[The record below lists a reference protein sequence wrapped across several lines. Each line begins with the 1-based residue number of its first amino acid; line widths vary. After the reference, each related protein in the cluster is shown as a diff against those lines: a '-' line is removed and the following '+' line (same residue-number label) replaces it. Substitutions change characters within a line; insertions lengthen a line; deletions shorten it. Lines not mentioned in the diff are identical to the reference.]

1 MATKKATETESTSK
15 KSKKIATWEE
25 LVQSINKEAGSTIVV
40 DGLQH
45 YDYERI
51 PFTSPRMNYCTFGG
65 IPEGRLT
72 EFYGPEHG
80 GKTTTLCDVIANF
93 QQKYP
98 DRKVLLVDV
107 EHSFDTE
114 WAEKIG
120 VDLSRLTIL
129 VPEEQGAETIFGWI
143 EDFVKTG
150 KCGLWGL
157 DSIGAM
163 VSNADLE
170 NDMDES
176 TYGGISKSLTKFG
189 NRINPL
195 LKKYNCTGI
204 AINQERENLN
214 SPYGGPIT
222 PGGKNWKYLC
232 SVRLRF
238 TQGAYLDEKGNEL
251 SKNSE
256 NPAGIQIVMNMK
268 KNKPCPPTRRVG
280 QYTIDFE
287 IGIDYFKDLI
297 DVAMKY
303 GIVDK
308 HGSWYE
314 VVDVTAEDIL
324 AEKIQGLANLYDY
337 LEENIETLKKV
348 EELVDIKMNEKQ

>member
-1 MATKKATETESTSK
+1 MTTKKNVEEESATKKTK
-15 KSKKIATWEE
+15 KVLTLDE
-25 LVQSINKEAGSTIVV
+25 LIKDINKEAGSTVVV
-40 DGLQH
+40 DGFQH

-80 GKTTTLCDVIANF
+80 GKTTTLCDIIANF
-93 QQKYP
+93 QRKYP
-98 DRKVLLVDV
+98 DRKALLVDV

-120 VDLSRLTIL
+120 VDLSRLIVIT
-129 VPEEQGAETIFGWI
+129 PEEQGAETIFGWI

-150 KCGLWGL
+150 GIGLWGL

-163 VSNADLE
+163 VSNADLNNE
-170 NDMDES
+170 MDES
-176 TYGGISKSLTKFG
+176 TYGGISKPLTKFG

-204 AINQERENLN
+204 AINQERENLAN
-214 SPYGGPIT
+214 PYAGPTT

-238 TQGAYLDEKGNEL
+238 TQGSYIDAKGKEIP
-251 SKNSE
+251 KNSE
-256 NPAGIQIVMNMK
+256 NPAGMQVIMNMK
-268 KNKPCPPTRRVG
+268 KNKTCPPTRRVG

-287 IGIDYFKDLI
+287 IGVDYFKDLVE
-297 DVAMKY
+297 VAIKY
-303 GIVDK
+303 GIIDK
-308 HGSWYE
+308 HGAWFDI
-314 VVDVTAEDIL
+314 VDVITGDIL
-324 AEKIQGLANLYDY
+324 AEKIQGQANLYDY
-337 LEENIETLKKV
+337 LEENVEVLKKV
-348 EELVDIKMNEKQ
+348 EDLVDIKMNEK

>member
-1 MATKKATETESTSK
+1 MAAKKTTETGSTSK
-15 KSKKIATWEE
+15 KSKQSLTLSE
-25 LVQSINKEAGSTIVV
+25 LIKDINKEAGSTVIV
-40 DGLQH
+40 DGVQH

-93 QQKYP
+93 QHKYP

-120 VDLSRLTIL
+120 VDVSKLIILT
-129 VPEEQGAETIFGWI
+129 PEEQGAETIFGWI
-143 EDFVKTG
+143 ESAVKTG
-150 KCGLWGL
+150 EIGFWGL

-163 VSNADLE
+163 VSNADLD

-176 TYGGISKSLTKFG
+176 TYGGISKALTKFG

-204 AINQERENLN
+204 AINQERDNLSN
-214 SPYGGPIT
+214 VYAGPIT

-238 TQGAYLDEKGNEL
+238 TQGAYLDDKGNEI

-256 NPAGIQIVMNMK
+256 NPAGMQIIMNMK
-268 KNKPCPPTRRVG
+268 KNKTCPPTRRVG
-280 QYTIDFE
+280 QYTLDFE
-287 IGIDYFKDLI
+287 IGVDYFKDLV

-303 GIVDK
+303 GIIDK
-308 HGSWYE
+308 HGAWYE
-314 VVDVTAEDIL
+314 VIDVVSGDLL
-324 AEKIQGLANLYDY
+324 ADKIQGQASLYDY
-337 LEENIETLKKV
+337 LEENIEVLKKV
-348 EELVDIKMNEKQ
+348 EELVDLKMNEK